1 MHPLPLTILFV
12 FALLWSACSNTSRHE
27 LHDPGELT
35 AEQKVVMEEAVR
47 LYAQGEPYEEQL
59 EIIKAD
65 PVMSFKFTR
74 VLVLDID
81 DMRRAREGGSR
92 QWQMRSDRAI
102 ASAQGRSRRLSSDP
116 LLRAAAGQRDVV
128 GVRGVVA
135 IDLMG
140 EAAVPCLIED
150 LVGHRSTYW
159 RFLGVELL
167 ARIGP
172 PVLPALQK
180 VAESSSPVERRTA
193 AQVLGALPPSPE
205 GLALLSRLA
214 LDPEYGVR
222 AAALTAMAGGG
233 PDEARVLRERL
244 VADDDHFVRR
254 SAAKALVTYAEVET
268 AEAVI
273 AYLERCQREED
284 ADGSEAAQD
293 VLQALA
299 GKRGV
304 RSVAA
309 WQKWLQ
315 TYRPD
320 GDG

>member
-1 MHPLPLTILFV
+1 MHLLPLTILAAL
-12 FALLWSACSNTSRHE
+12 ALLLSACSGTSGHV

-35 AEQKVVMEEAVR
+35 AEQTVVVEEVVR
-47 LYAQGEPYEEQL
+47 LYARGEPYEEQL
-59 EIIKAD
+59 EVIKAD

-74 VLVLDID
+74 ILVLDID
-81 DMRRAREGGSR
+81 DMRRARESGSR

-102 ASAQGRSRRLSSDP
+102 ASAQGRSRQLSSEP
-116 LLRAAAGQRDVV
+116 LLQAATGQRAVAS
-128 GVRGVVA
+128 VRGVAA

-140 EAAVPCLIED
+140 DAAVPCLVED

-159 RFLGVELL
+159 RLLGVELL

-172 PVLPALQK
+172 SVLPALQQ
-180 VAESSSPVERRTA
+180 VTESSSPVERRTA

-205 GLALLSRLA
+205 GLAMLRRLA
-214 LDPEYGVR
+214 LDSDYGVR
-222 AAALTAMAGGG
+222 AAALTALAGGG
-233 PDEARVLRERL
+233 PDEARMLRERL
-244 VADDDHFVRR
+244 VLDDDHFVRR
-254 SAAKALVTYAEVET
+254 SAAKALVTYPEVET

-284 ADGSEAAQD
+284 PDGSEAAQD

-304 RSVAA
+304 RSLAA
-309 WQKWLQ
+309 WQNWLQ